1 MALLFLSTPERG
13 AVWKQV
19 FDAAQEP
26 VLLGAGAVT
35 DPADVTHIVC
45 WTPPAD
51 FGQWP
56 NLRMVLST
64 GAGVDQMPPLP
75 DGVALVRTLAPGIEQ
90 MVRDWVVMAT
100 LALHRDLPGYI
111 AQARAGLWKPWP
123 VLAARERRV
132 GVMGMGRTG
141 RLAAQSLAGL
151 GFDVAGYSRSGAPV
165 DDFKVYGADR
175 MDAFLA
181 RSDILICLLPLTAQT
196 RGLMTDAFFARLP
209 DGARLVHAGRGAQ
222 LDMAALMR
230 ALDSGQLS
238 AAMLDATDPEPLP
251 TDHPAWSDPRV
262 LITPHVASITDARE
276 GAMHALRVLRAERE
290 GKEIPGLVDQ
300 TRGY

>member
-13 AVWKQV
+13 AVWKQL

-26 VLLGAGAVT
+26 ILMGADAVT
-35 DPADVTHIVC
+35 DPAEVTHVTC

-51 FGQWP
+51 LGQWP

-100 LALHRDLPGYI
+100 LALHRELPGYI
-111 AQARAGLWKPWP
+111 AQARAGVWKAGP
-123 VLAARERRV
+123 VMAARERRV

-165 DDFKVYGADR
+165 DGVEVFGGDR

-181 RSDILICLLPLTAQT
+181 RSDILICLLPLTAET
-196 RGLMTDAFFARLP
+196 RGRMADAFFARLP
-209 DGARLVHAGRGAQ
+209 EGARLVHAGRGAQ
-222 LDMAALMR
+222 LDMAALTR
-230 ALDSGQLS
+230 ALDSGHLS
-238 AAMLDATDPEPLP
+238 AAMLDVTNPEPLP
-251 TDHPAWSDPRV
+251 PDHPAWSDPRI
-262 LITPHVASITDARE
+262 LITPHVAAVTDARE

-290 GKEIPGLVDQ
+290 GRAIPGLVDQ